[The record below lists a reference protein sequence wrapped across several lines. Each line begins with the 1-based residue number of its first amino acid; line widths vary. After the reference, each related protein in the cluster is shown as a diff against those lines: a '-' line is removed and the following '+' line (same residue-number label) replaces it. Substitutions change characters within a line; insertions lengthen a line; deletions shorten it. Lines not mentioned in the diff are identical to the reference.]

1 MIRTCNNCAGRLVY
15 DIKRK
20 GLYCSAC
27 DSVFSVKD
35 ISVNYN
41 DIAGGEEE
49 TLDMNVYTCSSC
61 GSEISISDTESST
74 FCVYCGNPNVIFSR
88 VSKARKPKIIVP
100 FEITRERAEEIIRQ
114 EVNKGKFIPKEVK
127 NFKIDLLHGIYIPYY
142 ISKVEYD
149 ACMILYTQVKSE
161 VKKNDYNV
169 YPIKSS
175 FYATLPWI
183 TIDASEKLNNDISE
197 CLEPYNMQDAKIF
210 HEDYLLGFYS
220 DASDSNIYDAIDYSA
235 YRAEKLVEEEII
247 ARHPSQK
254 TTIKK
259 KRADLM
265 VYDKPVKALLPA
277 WFLTYRY
284 KDKPYT
290 VIVNGQ
296 TGKLAG
302 NFPWDRTAIT
312 VLSVLLGLLFT
323 AVAFASYYI
332 LATFTLKF
340 LYIPVYETINL
351 VLGIASSLGMLA
363 AGLIKFKKTNKS
375 IADYKDSD
383 LTKYISKRQKV

>member
-1 MIRTCNNCAGRLVY
+1 
-15 DIKRK
+15 
-20 GLYCSAC
+20 
-27 DSVFSVKD
+27 
-35 ISVNYN
+35 
-41 DIAGGEEE
+41 
-49 TLDMNVYTCSSC
+49 
-61 GSEISISDTESST
+61 
-74 FCVYCGNPNVIFSR
+74 
-88 VSKARKPKIIVP
+88 
-100 FEITRERAEEIIRQ
+100 
-114 EVNKGKFIPKEVK
+114 
-127 NFKIDLLHGIYIPYY
+127 
-142 ISKVEYD
+142 
-149 ACMILYTQVKSE
+149 
-161 VKKNDYNV
+161 
-169 YPIKSS
+169 
-175 FYATLPWI
+175 
-183 TIDASEKLNNDISE
+183 
-197 CLEPYNMQDAKIF
+197 
-210 HEDYLLGFYS
+210 
-220 DASDSNIYDAIDYSA
+220 
-235 YRAEKLVEEEII
+235 
-247 ARHPSQK
+247 
-254 TTIKK
+254 
-259 KRADLM
+259 M

-312 VLSVLLGLLFT
+312 VLSVLLGLLFM

-375 IADYKDSD
+375 IADYKDSN